1 MTESFAE
8 LFCGVF
14 AAGGILMYPLAAI
27 ALYAYFCAFKT
38 SLRLGW
44 LNALCADEKSFAQ
57 EFVKFESENSAPDVK
72 SAFARLRSELLS
84 DEERRVKMLKSLAVA
99 APLVGLLGTVAG
111 MTETIVSSASDSSAG
126 VAEGISV
133 ALITTQ
139 AGLVVAIPAWIAAV
153 FAHAQMRK
161 LLTTLAA
168 RESSFGREAL

>member
-44 LNALCADEKSFAQ
+44 LNALCADEKSFAR
-57 EFVKFESENSAPDVK
+57 EFVKFESENSA
-72 SAFARLRSELLS
+72 RLRAELLS

>member
-14 AAGGILMYPLAAI
+14 AAGGILMYPLAAL
-27 ALYAYFCAFKT
+27 AVYAYFCAFKT
-38 SLRLGW
+38 SW
-44 LNALCADEKSFAQ
+44 LNALCADKKSFAR
-57 EFVKFESENSAPDVK
+57 EFAKFESENPASDVK
-72 SAFARLRSELLS
+72 SAFARLRAELLS
-84 DEERRVKMLKSLAVA
+84 GEERRVKMLKSLAVA

-153 FAHAQMRK
+153 LAQAQMRK
-161 LLTTLAA
+161 LLALLAA
-168 RESSFGREAL
+168 RESAFGRGAL

>member
-1 MTESFAE
+1 M
-8 LFCGVF
+8 
-14 AAGGILMYPLAAI
+14 
-27 ALYAYFCAFKT
+27 
-38 SLRLGW
+38 
-44 LNALCADEKSFAQ
+44 
-57 EFVKFESENSAPDVK
+57 
-72 SAFARLRSELLS
+72 
-84 DEERRVKMLKSLAVA
+84 KMLKSLAVA